1 MFPCRFVSAVFIIML
16 GLLSCRPFHP
26 APVYLPAELV
36 PETFSQFTEDV
47 DPDLKWWLTFQDNE
61 LNRLIED
68 AFENNL
74 DLKTL
79 WARVEQARAS
89 AVKAGADLYP
99 HVSATAGTLHSRR
112 QTDYGEQISRSV
124 NDYSLGLT
132 AFYQADVWGKNQAER
147 QAAIFAAE
155 AGEYEFSFAAITLA
169 AEITQRWLQIIS
181 QRMQLR
187 LLHDQLENNEI
198 LMELIRFRF
207 RQAMVSILD
216 IYQQQ
221 QVIDSLRAQIPL
233 VEARKQRLTNELA
246 VLLGKAP
253 QIDPEISRDHLPFL
267 LPFPAAGI
275 PAQLLENRPD
285 IRAAQL
291 RLESAGWNI
300 AAAKADRLP
309 SISFTARSVFNSRH
323 LDLLLDNWLLSL
335 ASNITAPLFDA
346 NLRAAEVDRLIAF
359 EDENLAAYKQTVLI
373 AVRQVEDTLMTE
385 SRQLEHIERLMQV
398 IETARKALD
407 QATVRYMNGLIDYL
421 PVLTQ
426 ILTVQGLERNLI
438 DQQTVLLANRVDLF
452 RALGGT
458 WTSGLISLNSTSDAN
473 NL

>member
-1 MFPCRFVSAVFIIML
+1 MIVLF
-16 GLLSCRPFHP
+16 SCRSFHP
-26 APVYLPAELV
+26 APVFLPETLV
-36 PETFSQFTEDV
+36 PETFSQFTDDV
-47 DPDLKWWLTFQDNE
+47 DPDLKWWSTFQDNE

-99 HVSATAGTLHSRR
+99 HLTATAATEHFRR
-112 QTDYGEQISRSV
+112 QTGHGENTVRSS

-132 AFYQADVWGKNQAER
+132 GSYQADVWGKNQAER
-147 QAAIFAAE
+147 QATIYAAE

-187 LLHDQLENNEI
+187 LLHDQLENNET

-216 IYQQQ
+216 VYQQQ
-221 QVIDSLRAQIPL
+221 QVMDNIRAQIPL
-233 VEARKQRLTNELA
+233 VEARMQRLTNELA
-246 VLLGKAP
+246 VLMGKAP
-253 QIDPEISRDHLPFL
+253 QIDPEISRDDLPFL
-267 LPFPAAGI
+267 LPLPAAGI

-291 RLESAGWNI
+291 RLESVGWNI
-300 AAAKADRLP
+300 AAARADRLP
-309 SISFTARSVFNSRH
+309 SISLTARSVFNSRH

-346 NLRAAEVDRLIAF
+346 NLRAAEVDRLIAV

-373 AVRQVEDTLMTE
+373 AVRQVEDALMTE
-385 SRQLEHIERLMQV
+385 SRQLEHIEKLRQV
-398 IETARKALD
+398 IDTARKALD

-426 ILTVQGLERNLI
+426 ILSVQGLERNLI
-438 DQQTVLLANRVDLF
+438 DQQTVLLTNRVDLF

-458 WTSGLISLNSTSDAN
+458 WTSELISPASTSDAN
-473 NL
+473 KSISDANNL